1 MQAATPRRPGSRGA
15 FLVLGRMTTTHAHF
29 RLLAR
34 ADQQAFLDLPWGLPL
49 EDWPQELQVEARRGI
64 GRHVVRFVHLNGSFY
79 ALKELPPPLADREY
93 RLLGELAQRAV
104 PAVEAIGV
112 ASERRSAEGEE
123 LPDIL
128 ITRYL
133 EYSLPYRL
141 ILGATVL
148 PAPEASIRA
157 ALSELFV
164 RLHLAGFFWGDCS
177 LSNALFRRDAGALA
191 AYLVDA
197 ETGQIEDRLSDG
209 QRNHDLAIAEENLG
223 GELYDLSAE
232 LGREV
237 VADPA
242 AFAEDVRAS
251 YEHLWAE
258 LTEDEVFPP
267 DDSSKLEERLRRLNA
282 LGFDVEEVE
291 LVSDGSEVRLRL
303 QSKVVETGHHRRRL
317 LRLTGLDAQENQA
330 RRLLNDITAYRT
342 KLNRTTSTPLSDAA
356 IAGRWLSEVFEPAVA
371 AVPQELQPKRAAAEL
386 FHELLEHRW
395 FLSERAGMDVGMDA
409 ATASY
414 VDNVL
419 RPAADE
425 QAPLLQP
432 DVDRG

>member
-1 MQAATPRRPGSRGA
+1 MA
-15 FLVLGRMTTTHAHF
+15 TTHTHF

-34 ADQQAFLDLPWGLPL
+34 ADQQAFLALPWGLPL
-49 EDWPQELQVEARRGI
+49 AEWPQELLIEARRGI
-64 GRHVVRFVHLNGSFY
+64 GRHVVRFVHLSSSFY
-79 ALKELPPPLADREY
+79 ALKELPPPLAPREY
-93 RLLGELAQRAV
+93 HLLGELTDRAV

-112 ASERRSAEGEE
+112 ASQRVTVDGEE
-123 LPDIL
+123 LSDIL

-133 EYSLPYRL
+133 DYSLPYRL

-148 PAPEASIRA
+148 PAPAASIRA

-177 LSNALFRRDAGALA
+177 LSNALFRRDAGALS

-197 ETGQIEDRLSDG
+197 ETGELEERLSDG
-209 QRNHDLAIAEENLG
+209 QRNHDLAIAEENIV
-223 GELYDLSAE
+223 GELYDLAAE
-232 LGREV
+232 LGRDV
-237 VADPA
+237 VEDPV
-242 AFAEDVRAS
+242 AFAEDVRTS

-258 LTEDEVFPP
+258 LTEDEVFAP
-267 DDSSKLEERLRRLNA
+267 DDSSKLEERLKRLNA

-303 QSKVVETGHHRRRL
+303 HSKVVEPGHHRRRL

-330 RRLLNDITAYRT
+330 RRLLNDLTAYRAN
-342 KLNRTTSTPLSDAA
+342 LNRTTTTPISDTAA
-356 IAGRWLSEVFEPAVA
+356 AGRWLSEVFEPAIA
-371 AVPQELQPKRAAAEL
+371 AVPPELRPKRAAAEL

-395 FLSERAGMDVGMDA
+395 FLSEQAGTDVGMEA

-414 VDNVL
+414 VANVL

-425 QAPLLQP
+425 QAPLLDEQP
-432 DVDRG
+432 LIGLGPADAP

>member
-1 MQAATPRRPGSRGA
+1 
-15 FLVLGRMTTTHAHF
+15 MTITHAHF

-34 ADQQAFLDLPWGLPL
+34 ADQQAFLDLPWDLPL

-197 ETGQIEDRLSDG
+197 ETGQMEERLSDG

-251 YEHLWAE
+251 YEHLWTE
-258 LTEDEVFPP
+258 LTEDEVFAPG
-267 DDSSKLEERLRRLNA
+267 DSSKLEERLNA

-303 QSKVVETGHHRRRL
+303 QSKVVEPGHHRRRL

-342 KLNRTTSTPLSDAA
+342 KLNRTTSTQLSDAA
-356 IAGRWLSEVFEPAVA
+356 IAGRWLSEVFEPTVA
-371 AVPQELQPKRAAAEL
+371 AVPEELQPKRAAAEL

-395 FLSERAGMDVGMDA
+395 FLSERAGKDVGMDA

-432 DVDRG
+432 DANRG